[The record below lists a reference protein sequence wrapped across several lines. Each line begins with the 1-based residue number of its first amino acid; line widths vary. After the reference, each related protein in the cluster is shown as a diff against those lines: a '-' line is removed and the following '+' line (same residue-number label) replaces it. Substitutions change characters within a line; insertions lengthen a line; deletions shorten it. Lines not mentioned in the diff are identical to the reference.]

1 MLYVYLSAMVSIHDK
16 FKILIKELDLTIPQF
31 AKELG
36 YERADNFYSI
46 TSGRSKPGW
55 EIIEAIARTFP
66 QVNLDWL
73 LRDEEKVFKNFS
85 DKPVGSTNLSTE
97 LQEQIIKL
105 ERSITQLEEKMTV
118 NIQQLKEFGQDDT
131 IKLLTEQLPHYNTA
145 FLVIIASQI
154 ELLLQAI
161 ASKAQLATTEIPL
174 SPVKLIKLLTEADAI
189 HPDVMEA
196 FSIFW
201 QLRNQI
207 VHTIQVPLDEARIL
221 SMIDIGIRVLKLLKI
236 S

>member
-1 MLYVYLSAMVSIHDK
+1 MVSIHEK
-16 FKILIKELDLTIPQF
+16 FKILTKELDLTIPQF

-73 LRDEEKVFKNFS
+73 LRDEGNVFKSPSEN
-85 DKPVGSTNLSTE
+85 PVE
-97 LQEQIIKL
+97 LQNPVLDLHEQMIQL
-105 ERSITQLEEKMTV
+105 EKSITQLEEKITFNV
-118 NIQQLKEFGQDDT
+118 KHLKKFGQDDT
-131 IKLLTEQLPHYNTA
+131 IKLLTEQLPHYNAA

-154 ELLLQAI
+154 ELVLQAI

-174 SPVKLIKLLTEADAI
+174 SPVKLIRLLTEANAL
-189 HPDVMEA
+189 HPDVIEA
-196 FSIFW
+196 FSKFW
-201 QLRNQI
+201 QLKNQI
-207 VHTIQVPLDEARIL
+207 VHSILVPLNEVIL
-221 SMIDIGIRVLKLLKI
+221 LSLIENGIRIVRLLKVNYNR
-236 S
+236 